1 MLISSDGYLA
11 PLNDSYFRTDPSSLG
26 FKYGGEMTCVGLIT
40 NFIGEDTEPINIKE
54 DIFTGIQ
61 FAVNEILRKIL
72 PANKNM
78 ICVIH
83 PIAVYYGK

>member
-1 MLISSDGYLA
+1 MNILVIG
-11 PLNDSYFRTDPSSLG
+11 NG
-26 FKYGGEMTCVGLIT
+26 FDIAHQLPTQYKDFLDFVQV
-40 NFIGEDTEPINIKE
+40 KE

-72 PANKNM
+72 PTNKNM

-83 PIAVYYGK
+83 PIAVYYGE